1 MINEKLDKLKK
12 ETLAEINKIKD
23 IETFKKLKVK
33 YLGRKSQLSLI
44 LRDLKKLT
52 AEERPKIGAL
62 ANEIKNDLIKVFA
75 DLNKRLKAKQLE
87 EKEKFVDL
95 TLPGKKTNYGHLH
108 PLSQILF
115 EIEDIFTSL
124 GFIILDGP
132 ELESDYYNFTAVNM
146 PANHPSRD
154 MQDTFF
160 VEDWLAEDSEKKN
173 DERLRL
179 VLRTQTSATQVRA
192 MEKYGA
198 PLRLIS
204 PGRCFRHEA
213 TDSRHESTFNQVE
226 GLMIDQNISIS
237 HLIAFLKIAFK
248 GIFKREVKL
257 RIRPGYFPF
266 VEPGLEVDVDC
277 LICQGRGCPVCK
289 KTGWV
294 EMLGAGLVHP
304 NVLKAGGLDPEIW
317 SGYAFG
323 IGLNRLAMLKYG
335 INDIRLFNNGDLRF
349 IKQF

>member
-1 MINEKLDKLKK
+1 MIIENLDKLKK
-12 ETLAEINKIKD
+12 EVLAELKKIKD
-23 IETFKKLKVK
+23 AEALEKLRVK

-44 LRDLKKLT
+44 LRDLKKL
-52 AEERPKIGAL
+52 AENERPKIGAL
-62 ANEIKNDLIKVFA
+62 ANEIKEDLQKAFA
-75 DLNKRLKAKQLE
+75 LLEKDLKSTSKSTE
-87 EKEKFVDL
+87 DKFFDL
-95 TLPGKKTNYGHLH
+95 SLPGKRTDYGHLS
-108 PLSQILF
+108 PLTQIEY
-115 EIEDIFTSL
+115 EIEDIFISL

-160 VEDWLAEDSEKKN
+160 IEDWLAESSEKKN

-226 GLMIDQNISIS
+226 GLMIDQDISIS

-248 GIFKREVKL
+248 GIFKHEVKL

-277 LICQGRGCPVCK
+277 LICQGKGCQVCK

-304 NVLKAGGLDPEIW
+304 NVLKAGGLDPKIW

-335 INDIRLFNNGDLRF
+335 INDIRLFNSGDLRF

>member
-1 MINEKLDKLKK
+1 MIVENLENLKK
-12 ETLAEINKIKD
+12 EVLLELKKIKD
-23 IETFKKLKVK
+23 AETLEKLRVK

-44 LRDLKKLT
+44 LRDLKKL
-52 AEERPKIGAL
+52 AEAERPRIGAL
-62 ANEIKNDLIKVFA
+62 ANEIKNDLAKTFT
-75 DLNKRLKAKQLE
+75 LLENNLKNSKTTT
-87 EKEKFVDL
+87 KDKFFDL
-95 TLPGKKTNYGHLH
+95 TLPGKLTESGHLN
-108 PLSQILF
+108 PLTQI
-115 EIEDIFTSL
+115 EYDVEDIFTAL

-160 VEDWLAEDSEKKN
+160 VEDWLAENTAKKN
-173 DERLRL
+173 EEKFRL
-179 VLRTQTSATQVRA
+179 VLRTQTSANQVRA

-213 TDSRHESTFNQVE
+213 TDSRHESAFYQVE
-226 GLMIDQNISIS
+226 GLMIDHDISLD
-237 HLIAFLKIAFK
+237 HMIAFLKVMFK

-277 LICQGRGCPVCK
+277 LICQGAGCPVCK

-304 NVLKAGGLDPEIW
+304 NVIKAGGLDPKEW

-335 INDIRLFNNGDLRF
+335 INDIRLFNSGDLRF